1 MKKIET
7 YIRPDKFQDVQMAL
21 EKIGSPGMTVSD
33 VRGHGVQKGVTQDW
47 QGEKIKVSL
56 LPKIRIETV
65 VKDES
70 VAKVVETILEAAQTG
85 EAGDG
90 KIFVTLIEQVYR
102 VRTKESGEKSL
113 S

>member
-21 EKIGSPGMTVSD
+21 EEIGSPGMTVSD
-33 VRGHGVQKGVTQDW
+33 VRGHGVQKGVTQEW

-65 VKDES
+65 VNDDR
-70 VAKVVETILEAAQTG
+70 VAKVVETILKAAQTG

-90 KIFVTLIEQVYR
+90 KIFVTSVEQAFR
-102 VRTKESGEKSL
+102 VRTKESGEKAL

>member
-7 YIRPDKFQDVQMAL
+7 YIRPDKFPDVQMAL

-33 VRGHGVQKGVTQDW
+33 VRGHGVQKGVTQEW

-65 VKDES
+65 VMDENVS
-70 VAKVVETILEAAQTG
+70 KVVETILEAAKTG
-85 EAGDG
+85 QAGDG
-90 KIFVTLIEQVYR
+90 KIFVTPVEQVYR
-102 VRTKESGEKSL
+102 VRTKESGDKAL